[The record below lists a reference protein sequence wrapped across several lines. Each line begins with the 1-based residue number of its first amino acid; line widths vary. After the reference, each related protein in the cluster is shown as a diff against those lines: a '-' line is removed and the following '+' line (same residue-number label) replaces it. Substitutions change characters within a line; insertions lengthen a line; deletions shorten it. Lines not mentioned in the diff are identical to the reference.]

1 MKLGTL
7 KRLLLLAIPMLS
19 FACSGGGE
27 IIDDNG
33 GGTEPPTEVVANL
46 SVSKDAIRTTVLGG
60 VHYIE
65 VESTTKWKATSS
77 DESWLNIFPS
87 EGQAGVTEIE
97 VYTQANKTNRDRNA
111 KLTFTAG
118 SKKQVVDVSQRWA
131 YYFSLP
137 CDTYKIGYG
146 GGDIEIHGLPETDFT
161 IKIASDASEW
171 VQAVDEVLEVS
182 FNEGNTSRRTT
193 ITIKD
198 NSKKQTYEVE
208 LIQEGMSNSAKIME
222 IDELIINDYKCPTD
236 ALTTAV
242 DFMYS
247 VDMDDKTVTSTPQKI
262 VFNGEGVQWITFLN
276 DSKKYYSGD
285 EVILKNLKAG
295 TTLTFYTHSKSTD
308 KSKMHKLIVSGL
320 PLVEITTAEDI
331 KDEPKVDCKIKLF
344 DPKARTDDGDRK
356 NLKFFESKAGIEYRG
371 AGAQRYIK
379 KPYNF
384 KLYTSSGEKREAEL
398 LNIRNDNSW
407 ILDAMFLDVAHMRTR
422 VCFDIWNEFN
432 KPYYVDQK
440 PKAMSGTRGIH
451 TEVFLNGEYR
461 GIFMLTDRIDRKQY
475 QIEQQGGYIYKAKG
489 WTDACR
495 LRGCKTPSNDD
506 YYWNSADIE
515 QEYPDADDGLA
526 PNFNYLADMINFVAN
541 SSKEDF
547 SAKFEQNFDMNSIV
561 DAFIFLNLIV
571 AHDNIGRN
579 TFWILRNVNESKKF
593 MQGLWDLDGTLG
605 RTWNRFTEDPNQGWV
620 SSGFRI
626 YERIISEN
634 PANIH
639 QKIYDRWNEIKD
651 TALSSENF
659 AQKVEGY
666 ANIMIASGARDRE
679 VIRWMSKDVA
689 DQPNWGYANVYYNE
703 LETEIE
709 YMKDWWGKRLKKV
722 DSLINSLSHK

>member
-1 MKLGTL
+1 MKPGTL

-182 FNEGNTSRRTT
+182 FNEGKTSRRTT

-242 DFMYS
+242 DFMW
-247 VDMDDKTVTSTPQKI
+247 M
-262 VFNGEGVQWITFLN
+262 
-276 DSKKYYSGD
+276 
-285 EVILKNLKAG
+285 
-295 TTLTFYTHSKSTD
+295 
-308 KSKMHKLIVSGL
+308 
-320 PLVEITTAEDI
+320 
-331 KDEPKVDCKIKLF
+331 
-344 DPKARTDDGDRK
+344 
-356 NLKFFESKAGIEYRG
+356 
-371 AGAQRYIK
+371 
-379 KPYNF
+379 
-384 KLYTSSGEKREAEL
+384 
-398 LNIRNDNSW
+398 
-407 ILDAMFLDVAHMRTR
+407 TR
-422 VCFDIWNEFN
+422 
-432 KPYYVDQK
+432 Q
-440 PKAMSGTRGIH
+440 
-451 TEVFLNGEYR
+451 
-461 GIFMLTDRIDRKQY
+461 
-475 QIEQQGGYIYKAKG
+475 
-489 WTDACR
+489 
-495 LRGCKTPSNDD
+495 
-506 YYWNSADIE
+506 
-515 QEYPDADDGLA
+515 
-526 PNFNYLADMINFVAN
+526 
-541 SSKEDF
+541 
-547 SAKFEQNFDMNSIV
+547 
-561 DAFIFLNLIV
+561 
-571 AHDNIGRN
+571 
-579 TFWILRNVNESKKF
+579 
-593 MQGLWDLDGTLG
+593 
-605 RTWNRFTEDPNQGWV
+605 
-620 SSGFRI
+620 
-626 YERIISEN
+626 
-634 PANIH
+634 
-639 QKIYDRWNEIKD
+639 
-651 TALSSENF
+651 
-659 AQKVEGY
+659 
-666 ANIMIASGARDRE
+666 
-679 VIRWMSKDVA
+679 
-689 DQPNWGYANVYYNE
+689 
-703 LETEIE
+703 
-709 YMKDWWGKRLKKV
+709 
-722 DSLINSLSHK
+722 

>member
-33 GGTEPPTEVVANL
+33 GGTEPPTEVEASL
-46 SVSKDAIRTTVLGG
+46 SISKDAIRTTVVGG

-65 VESTTKWKATSS
+65 VESTTKWKASSS
-77 DESWLNIFPS
+77 DETWLNLFPS
-87 EGQAGVTEIE
+87 EGQAGVTEVE
-97 VYTQANKTNRDRNA
+97 VYAQANKTNRDRNA
-111 KLTFTAG
+111 KITFTAG
-118 SKKQVVDVSQRWA
+118 NKKQVVDVSQRWA

-161 IKIASDASEW
+161 ISIASDGREW

-182 FNEGNTSRRTT
+182 FNEKNTSRRTT

-198 NSKKQTYEVE
+198 NSKKKSYEVE
-208 LIQEGMSNSAKIME
+208 LIQEGMIGNAKVME
-222 IDELIINDYKCPTD
+222 ITELVIDGYKCPTD
-236 ALTTAV
+236 ALTSTP

-247 VDMDDKTVTSTPQKI
+247 VDMDDQNVASTPMKI
-262 VFNGEGVQWITFLN
+262 TFHGEGVQWITFVG
-276 DSKKYYSGD
+276 DTKKYYSGD
-285 EVILKNLKAG
+285 EVTIKKLKAG
-295 TTLTFYTHSKSTD
+295 SSFTFYTHSKSTD
-308 KSKMHKLIVSGL
+308 KSLAHKLIVSGL
-320 PLVEITTAEDI
+320 PLVEITTQEDI
-331 KDEPKVDCKIKLF
+331 KDEPKVDCTFKLF

-371 AGAQRYIK
+371 AGAQRYVK

-384 KLYTSSGEKREAEL
+384 KLYTASGEKREAEL

-461 GIFMLTDRIDRKQY
+461 GIFALTDRIDRKQY
-475 QIEQQGGYIYKAKG
+475 QIEQNGGYIYKAKG

-495 LRGCKTPSNDD
+495 LRGCTAPSNDD

-515 QEYPDADDGLA
+515 QEYPDADDGFA
-526 PNFNYLADMINFVAN
+526 PNFNYLEDMINFVAK
-541 SSKEDF
+541 SSKEDS
-547 SAKFEQNFDMNSIV
+547 SAKFEQNFDMNSVV
-561 DAFIFLNLIV
+561 DGFIFLNMIV

-593 MQGLWDLDGTLG
+593 MHGLWDLDGTLG

-639 QKIYDRWNEIKD
+639 QKIYDRWNEIKGG
-651 TALSSENF
+651 ALSPENF
-659 AQKVEGY
+659 AQKVEDY

-679 VIRWMSKDVA
+679 VSRWMSIDMA
-689 DQPNWGYANVYYNE
+689 DQPRWGYATVYYNE

-709 YMKDWWGKRLKKV
+709 YMKEWWEKRLKKM
-722 DSLINSLSHK
+722 DSLINSLTHK